1 MRIQQDTLCYSCV
14 KAAGVELLHGCSG
27 LLPRHCCL
35 SERTVPAQRK
45 RAVQLSCSTL
55 GYPYVALCSAG
66 VVKVLKYGM
75 VVLQVTQEVAA
86 LSAVATMDELLEAS
100 ELIDESLGLRYTAP
114 PQQTS
119 GSRP

>member
-1 MRIQQDTLCYSCV
+1 M
-14 KAAGVELLHGCSG
+14 
-27 LLPRHCCL
+27 
-35 SERTVPAQRK
+35 
-45 RAVQLSCSTL
+45 QLSCSTL

-100 ELIDESLGLRYTAP
+100 ELIDDKLRPAVHSP
-114 PQQTS
+114 AAADLRIQTLEDS
-119 GSRP
+119 YVVPRSSKGFR